1 MMSKILL
8 ENFLDIR
15 LVLVVLHL
23 IVNFILYWNMIIN
36 VLSPL
41 TEKLS
46 FIETSEIEVKCL
58 IFKESINIVLFLLLN
73 ILYISVSVIIERVSG
88 DLLFTIP
95 ILLISIYVRYTLNKL
110 HPARLN
116 KEFNADR
123 YYCKGLRKLNLFLV
137 LFMLVMLITLYE

>member
-1 MMSKILL
+1 
-8 ENFLDIR
+8 
-15 LVLVVLHL
+15 
-23 IVNFILYWNMIIN
+23 MIIN

-58 IFKESINIVLFLLLN
+58 VFKESINIALFLLLN
-73 ILYISVSVIIERVSG
+73 ILYISVSVIIERVLD
-88 DLLFTIP
+88 DLLVTIP
-95 ILLISIYVRYTLNKL
+95 VLLISIYVRYMLNKL

-116 KEFNADR
+116 KELDADR

-137 LFMLVMLITLYE
+137 LLMLVASYYLI

>member
-1 MMSKILL
+1 
-8 ENFLDIR
+8 
-15 LVLVVLHL
+15 
-23 IVNFILYWNMIIN
+23 MIIN

-58 IFKESINIVLFLLLN
+58 VFKESINIALFLLLN
-73 ILYISVSVIIERVSG
+73 ILYISVSVIIERVLD
-88 DLLFTIP
+88 DLLVTIP
-95 ILLISIYVRYTLNKL
+95 VLLISIYVRYMLNKL

-116 KEFNADR
+116 KELDVDR

-137 LFMLVMLITLYE
+137 LLMLVAFLLP

>member
-58 IFKESINIVLFLLLN
+58 VFKESINIALFLLLN
-73 ILYISVSVIIERVSG
+73 ILYISVSVIIERVLD
-88 DLLFTIP
+88 DLLVTIP
-95 ILLISIYVRYTLNKL
+95 VLLISIYVRYMLNKL

-116 KEFNADR
+116 KELDADR

-137 LFMLVMLITLYE
+137 LLMLVAFLLP

>member
-8 ENFLDIR
+8 ENFLDIT
-15 LVLVVLHL
+15 LVLVVFHL
-23 IVNFILYWNMIIN
+23 IINFILYWNMIIN

-58 IFKESINIVLFLLLN
+58 VFKESINIALFLLLN
-73 ILYISVSVIIERVSG
+73 ILYISVSVIIERVLD
-88 DLLFTIP
+88 DLLVTIP
-95 ILLISIYVRYTLNKL
+95 VLLISIYVRYMLNKL

-116 KEFNADR
+116 KELDADR

-137 LFMLVMLITLYE
+137 LLMLVAFLLP